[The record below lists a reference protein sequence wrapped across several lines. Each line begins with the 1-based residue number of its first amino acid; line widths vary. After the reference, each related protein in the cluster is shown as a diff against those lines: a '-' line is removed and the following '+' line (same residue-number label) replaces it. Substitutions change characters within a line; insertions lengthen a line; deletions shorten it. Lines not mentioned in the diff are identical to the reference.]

1 MNLSIRQLIAN
12 KCSAIVHIGG
22 SIFMQKES
30 WNQLRINKSMV
41 RDKPYFVLGANFGPF
56 TDELFY
62 KQHYE
67 LFKGYTDIC
76 FRDNYSYELFKNLD
90 NVRKADDIVFQL
102 DSRHPVK
109 IEKYIVIS
117 VIKPSFRKNLSDCDD
132 IYFQKIKDITVYFIN
147 NGYEVTL
154 MSFCG
159 NEGDQEAIDKIAKI
173 IPSEKR
179 DSVRKY
185 YYKSNVTEALKV
197 ISSSS
202 YVIATRFHAM
212 ILGWLYNKPVFPISY
227 SEKMNN
233 VMADIGYRGSYIDLK
248 RIQSLKVVNVYYGLK
263 TNFVN
268 ITFQINNSEKHF
280 KILDKF
286 LLS

>member
-1 MNLSIRQLIAN
+1 
-12 KCSAIVHIGG
+12 
-22 SIFMQKES
+22 MQKES